1 MIALLAECQDIVF
14 MEWLKGHKFKD
25 SSLNNHRRRVAE
37 STEAI
42 RVGLR
47 KYADV
52 EDREDFTYE
61 YAAHMVNLM
70 RHLMNH
76 TAEDL
81 RDVTEFLEERRK
93 LRSIPTDTQVLEI
106 DTLAECVRDARTK
119 EEVIS
124 REKLLN
130 YTAYNVSNDHIAG
143 EGELKWDF
151 DPEVKLRNNLEQIV
165 KLYLDENTGRAR
177 RESGDNNS
185 L

>member
-25 SSLNNHRRRVAE
+25 SSLNNHRRRITE

-52 EDREDFTYE
+52 EDRDDFTYE

-81 RDVTEFLEERRK
+81 RDVTEFLAERRK
-93 LRSIPTDTQVLEI
+93 LRSIDTDTQLLEI

-124 REKLLN
+124 REQLIKFVADN
-130 YTAYNVSNDHIAG
+130 RMPVNVT
-143 EGELKWDF
+143 EGVNWNIDSAMY
-151 DPEVKLRNNLEQIV
+151 LRNNLTEV
-165 KLYLDENTGRAR
+165 VNNYLHER
-177 RESGDNNS
+177 SKS
-185 L
+185 I